1 MERDTPGLE
10 AALPAPTLIRED
22 RTQPGKCYDSFSS
35 TRSHSKKDKHNVST
49 DKRKFSGGA
58 PLTRYGE
65 RALCRRLRA
74 KRSEATR
81 PRASLASNH
90 QPLHRLNG
98 VLTGREPE
106 KETK

>member
-1 MERDTPGLE
+1 MRVGAGFSSNGLFMERDTPGLE

-58 PLTRYGE
+58 PPTRYGE
-65 RALCRRLRA
+65 RALCRSA
-74 KRSEATR
+74 TSETI
-81 PRASLASNH
+81 
-90 QPLHRLNG
+90 
-98 VLTGREPE
+98 
-106 KETK
+106 